1 MISSDTIIVWADEP
15 LQVWSVSVVN
25 NNNNN
30 SSEIARSSL
39 NLGLNTFIKVIDKVL
54 SILCLTL
61 GSLLFAGVVITVL
74 LRYFFGVTFVT
85 SEAAITFTFIATTY
99 LGIALGIREKDH
111 IDIPFFYE
119 KCGTKT
125 KIILDVVINLIIIAI
140 MYIVYKYSLK
150 WIKVVGN
157 TNDPSLHI
165 KMKYFYYMVPISSV
179 VSIFYC
185 IIDILS
191 KFIVIDDADCGYDK
205 AEYDEEA
212 CKEAQEAIARD
223 FRTERL
229 IIKGTKK
236 EREGK

>member
-1 MISSDTIIVWADEP
+1 M
-15 LQVWSVSVVN
+15 VN

-30 SSEIARSSL
+30 SREIARGPL
-39 NLGLNTFIKVIDKVL
+39 NLVLNSFIKVIDKVL

-61 GSLLFAGVVITVL
+61 GFLLFAGVVITVL

-119 KCGTKT
+119 KCGAKT
-125 KIILDVVINLIIIAI
+125 QIALDVVINLIIIAI

-150 WIKVVGN
+150 WINVVGN

-165 KMKYFYYMVPISSV
+165 KMKYFYYMVPVSSV

-185 IIDILS
+185 IIEILS
-191 KFIVIDDADCGYDK
+191 KFMRIDKADCGYDK

-212 CKEAQEAIARD
+212 CKKAQEAIARD